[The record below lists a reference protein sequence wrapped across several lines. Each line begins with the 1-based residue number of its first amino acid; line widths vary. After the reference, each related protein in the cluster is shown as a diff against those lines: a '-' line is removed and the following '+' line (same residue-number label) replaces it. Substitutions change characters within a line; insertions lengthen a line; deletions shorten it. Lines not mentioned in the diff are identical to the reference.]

1 MTRCMKLIQKIW
13 NGMQRIHGSK
23 FIYHVHKGV
32 VNVINATTVQ
42 NDVIVRRFTNTMN
55 MVMYSQYGEV
65 IMQLMMDNMIM
76 MYEYA
81 IKEDHNKFA
90 KEVNKLI
97 YHG

>member
-1 MTRCMKLIQKIW
+1 M
-13 NGMQRIHGSK
+13 
-23 FIYHVHKGV
+23 HKCV
-32 VNVINATTVQ
+32 VNAINATIVQ
-42 NDVIVRRFTNTMN
+42 NDVIMGRCIKSMN
-55 MVMYSQYGEV
+55 VVIGAQCDYV
-65 IMQLMMDNMIM
+65 IMQLMVGNMIM

>member
-1 MTRCMKLIQKIW
+1 
-13 NGMQRIHGSK
+13 
-23 FIYHVHKGV
+23 
-32 VNVINATTVQ
+32 
-42 NDVIVRRFTNTMN
+42 MN
-55 MVMYSQYGEV
+55 MVIGARCEYV
-65 IMQLMMDNMIM
+65 TMQLMMGNVII